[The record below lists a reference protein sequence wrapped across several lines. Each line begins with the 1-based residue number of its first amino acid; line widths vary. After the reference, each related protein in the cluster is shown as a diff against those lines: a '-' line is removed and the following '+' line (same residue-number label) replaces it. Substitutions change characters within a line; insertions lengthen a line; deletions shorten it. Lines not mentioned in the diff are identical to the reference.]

1 MIDFSN
7 MEGQQR
13 GPCGA
18 DDGKQNTGSDDRYM
32 TFYIQYVNNTKKT
45 TKKPSEIVRLY

>member
-32 TFYIQYVNNTKKT
+32 TDNDILYT
-45 TKKPSEIVRLY
+45 VRQ